1 MRFALA
7 TAVLFAAILPSAP
20 ALAQDTGGDK
30 VNQLIVYGQDP
41 CPVPTGDEITV
52 CARKAESERYRI
64 PDMFRGSE
72 SPANEA
78 WSSRVQSYELVGR
91 TGALS
96 CSAVGPGGSTGCLE
110 KMINKAY
117 AEKKLAPDVR
127 FAELIAAEREK
138 RLGGIDQRSAEEQA
152 RVEAL
157 EKQYEDKRKAEEAT
171 ASSQPTAD
179 EPVLP
184 PPPKN

>member
-1 MRFALA
+1 MRIAIVTSALLAA
-7 TAVLFAAILPSAP
+7 TLLGTP

-41 CPVPTGDEITV
+41 CPPPTGDEITV

-72 SPANEA
+72 SPQNES
-78 WSSRVQSYELVGR
+78 WSSRAQSYELVGR
-91 TGALS
+91 TGTLS

-110 KMINKAY
+110 KMINQAY

-138 RLGGIDQRSAEEQA
+138 RLSVIDQRSAEEQA
-152 RVEAL
+152 RVEEL
-157 EKQYEDKRKAEEAT
+157 EKQYEAKRKAEEAT
-171 ASSQPTAD
+171 ASSQPAAD
-179 EPVLP
+179 ESALP